1 MSSSETVSDASLLR
15 RFRGGD
21 EEAAAQLYHRYAQR
35 LQGLATRQCSPG
47 LAQRVGA
54 EEIVQSVFR
63 TFFRRAAQG
72 EYYLAAGEELW
83 KLMLVIALHKI
94 RAVGAFHTAAKRDVR
109 QTVGGDA
116 LAGAAALDEDR
127 EAFSALKMMIEEL
140 LGQLPESSRRIVE
153 LRIQGFE
160 VAEIAAQTARAKR
173 SVERVLQEFRKTL
186 ARVVEDDAS

>member
-1 MSSSETVSDASLLR
+1 MSPAADPASDASLLR

-21 EEAAAQLYHRYAQR
+21 QEAAARLYHRYAVR

-72 EYYLAAGEELW
+72 EYYLAAGDELW

-94 RAVGAFHTAAKRDVR
+94 RAAGAFHTAAKRDVR
-109 QTVGGDA
+109 QTLGGDA
-116 LAGAAALDEDR
+116 LAGAVQEDDGEDFAALK
-127 EAFSALKMMIEEL
+127 LMIEEL
-140 LGQLPESSRRIVE
+140 LGRLPESSRRIIE
-153 LRIQGFE
+153 LRIQGYE
-160 VAEIAAQTARAKR
+160 VAEIAEQTGRAKR

-186 ARVVEDDAS
+186 AKVVEDEPR